1 MKLLLIHADSF
12 EYWTTRKTKLA
23 EENPVENIAKENLT
37 VVFTAVEPGDLD
49 KAEAAVSEIKKVMG
63 MQHTSE
69 CIIYPYA
76 HLSENLSS
84 PKEAVEV
91 LDHLTKALNC
101 SRAPFGWYKKFH
113 LHAKGHPM
121 AEFSRRLWAKKFQYT
136 THRLFN
142 SLPNKVFKHLDT
154 VK

>member
-23 EENPVENIAKENLT
+23 EPDPKENQKKENTT
-37 VVFTAVEPGDLD
+37 VVFTAVEPGDTGKL
-49 KAEAAVSEIKKVMG
+49 EQIIIEIKKVMEL
-63 MQHTSE
+63 QHTTT
-69 CIIYPYA
+69 CFLYPYA

-91 LDHLTKALNC
+91 LNRLTEALNC
-101 SRAPFGWYKKFH
+101 DRAPFGWYKKFN

-121 AEFSRRLWAKKFQYT
+121 AEFSRRL
-136 THRLFN
+136 
-142 SLPNKVFKHLDT
+142 
-154 VK
+154 